1 MIRGTTAQFKFKL
14 PYNANE
20 ILTVKITFWQTGN
33 DGPDAS
39 RPLPIIK
46 VKEQCSFPGGRNE
59 LLVSLNKE
67 ETLRFEDDRKA
78 YVQLQAKTTDGTV
91 FACKQE
97 TITVY
102 PVYDESIFDEEIVPT
117 PSPDTG
123 GIIVLDGSTIDT
135 W

>member
-14 PYNANE
+14 PYNENE
-20 ILTVKITFWQTGN
+20 ISIVKVMFWQTGN
-33 DGPDAS
+33 DGPDIT

-46 VKEQCSFPGGRNE
+46 VKEQCSFPGGGNE
-59 LLVSLNKE
+59 LFVSLNKE

-78 YVQLQAKTTDGTV
+78 YVQLQAKTIDGTS

-102 PVYDESIFDEEIVPT
+102 PVYDESIFDEEVIPT
-117 PSPDTG
+117 PSPETS
-123 GIIVLDGSTIDT
+123 GIIILDGSTIDT

>member
-14 PYNANE
+14 PYNENE
-20 ILTVKITFWQTGN
+20 IDTIQITFWQVGN
-33 DGPDAS
+33 DGMGAS

-46 VKEQCSFPGGRNE
+46 VKQQCSFPGGRNE
-59 LLVSLNKE
+59 CLISLNKE
-67 ETLRFEDDRKA
+67 ETLRFKDDRKA
-78 YVQLQAKTTDGTV
+78 YVQLQARTIDGTA

-102 PVYDESIFDEEIVPT
+102 PVYDESYEETNPVPT
-117 PSPDTG
+117 PSPDMG
-123 GIIVLDGSTIDT
+123 GAIILDGSTIDT